1 MSSYKKK
8 KALGRLD
15 ASTSFRVSVDRKS
28 NLWNLKNINIVDNHK
43 SKTSGSSREHTASN
57 LIQSR
62 SVQNLQDS
70 HSKEH
75 IGLGDKRLSRQLS
88 SSTSYL
94 NEQDDYDDD
103 MNKVE
108 YLKKFRK
115 QMSLEKVE
123 RAPSITGLNGSIDE
137 DLNKAQTT
145 TVTTADKGKDVSS
158 DSDTNSGI

>member
-1 MSSYKKK
+1 MS
-8 KALGRLD
+8 RLD

-43 SKTSGSSREHTASN
+43 SKASCSFREHAGSH

-70 HSKEH
+70 HKKEY
-75 IGLGDKRLSRQLS
+75 IGLNDKRLSRQLS

-108 YLKKFRK
+108 YLKKFKK
-115 QMSLEKVE
+115 QMSLETIVK
-123 RAPSITGLNGSIDE
+123 APSTTGLNGSAEE
-137 DLNKAQTT
+137 DLDKTQPTSTA
-145 TVTTADKGKDVSS
+145 ADKSKDISS
-158 DSDTNSGI
+158 DSDINSGI